1 MNDKITATLETQNPD
16 NGRNYGGEKETVN
29 AYSLIA
35 RDENGYHDG
44 HNSLMR
50 EAIVLRTYMGRSRS
64 AQRVYASVWA
74 FGPHGSD
81 IYTAGHGRDHGGGGY
96 HKASAAAHEA
106 IKSAGFVL
114 SHPIDGRGTSAME
127 DAMRAMAR
135 AMGWSG
141 EFLIVRH

>member
-1 MNDKITATLETQNPD
+1 MNDNMKATLETQNPD
-16 NGRNYGGEKETVN
+16 NGYNYGGEKETVN

-35 RDENGYHDG
+35 QDKQG
-44 HNSLMR
+44 MR

-74 FGPHGSD
+74 FGPFGSG

-106 IKSAGFVL
+106 IRSAGFNL

-141 EFLIVRH
+141 DFLIVRH